1 MSVGGVM
8 PGMHDQGNSFTATL
22 AQLVPMVLGMGVAI
36 VISLAE

>member
-8 PGMHDQGNSFTATL
+8 PSMHGQGSSLTSTL
-22 AQLVPMVLGMGVAI
+22 SQLAPMVFGMGVAV

>member
-8 PGMHDQGNSFTATL
+8 PSMHDQGSSLTSTL
-22 AQLVPMVLGMGVAI
+22 SQLVPLVLGMGVAV